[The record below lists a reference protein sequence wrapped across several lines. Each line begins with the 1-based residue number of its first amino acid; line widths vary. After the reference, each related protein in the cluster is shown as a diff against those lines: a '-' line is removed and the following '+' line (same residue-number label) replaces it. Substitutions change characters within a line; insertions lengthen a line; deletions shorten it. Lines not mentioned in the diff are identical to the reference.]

1 MDFNNI
7 LLFLINVIHILVIL
21 FVVITP
27 FTNSLFLLSLH
38 SFIVPFIMLHWL
50 LNNDTCAITI
60 AEKFVRTKMNGGQVV
75 NDNDCLSYKVIG
87 PVYNFMND
95 NVDYSKWTWTMT
107 FTLWLIT
114 IIKLYYKY
122 ENGELSNINYQLI
135 QNHQ

>member
-50 LNNDTCAITI
+50 LNNDTCAITV